1 MCVPHRDDVIMY
13 SKKKIETPGDVSIFL
28 VNGEKKNSGN
38 LLLASQFELFTSSVE
53 PTNECGICPSYIGTR
68 SHKSDGFF
76 PRTRPVFI
84 FIFYELLFVFSAA
97 ALPYS
102 FFFYAGHLR
111 SFRALICENRSFS
124 PQRIWKK
131 VQQICSEKKTKGG
144 DIKAGYYVEPD
155 IITLWHN
162 LFDC

>member
-1 MCVPHRDDVIMY
+1 MMLLCRVK
-13 SKKKIETPGDVSIFL
+13 KKKIETPGDVSIFL

-38 LLLASQFELFTSSVE
+38 LLLASQFELFTSFVE
-53 PTNECGICPSYIGTR
+53 PTNECGICSFYIGTR

-76 PRTRPVFI
+76 PVPEQYLYLFFTNYYSCSPL
-84 FIFYELLFVFSAA
+84 LLFPTHFFFI
-97 ALPYS
+97 
-102 FFFYAGHLR
+102 FFFYARHLC
-111 SFRALICENRSFS
+111 SFHALICENRSFS

-131 VQQICSEKKTKGG
+131 VQQICSEKKAKGG
-144 DIKAGYYVEPD
+144 GIKAGYYVEPD